1 MKKIKFILCLIAASF
16 LFAGCGESTKKKY
29 CQKHDTFDENLCCVE
44 CGEDITSG
52 YEYYVDYQDNIFCDK
67 ECVEKYYGIRSA

>member
-1 MKKIKFILCLIAASF
+1 MVDNRYFDYEEQEEELI
-16 LFAGCGESTKKKY
+16 G
-29 CQKHDTFDENLCCVE
+29 CCVE

-52 YEYYVDYQDNIFCDK
+52 YEYYVDYKDNIFCDK